1 MSTQFENYSV
11 SEINFI
17 ESVGNDLGDLGAYSL
32 ILTPDAG
39 YVIDAG
45 VFNLVAPIPSGITNT
60 SFNQAG
66 PNVRFDFTF
75 SNNTIMPANDIE
87 FPLCFGGYA
96 ELANFIIQGSV
107 DIVTTNATPL
117 SQLVPYSSS
126 GEFNSSQVV
135 YTETIIADTNNY
147 FYVEPIAALITGNA
161 LNYNITSTKQY
172 DGPNGELTSVTF
184 SVEYTYPNQN
194 VSGDL
199 IRIIADAIP
208 IINIVPLVSAF
219 TFDGVFG
226 FAQPNVAPAGDNQTL
241 VLTGDPGAVFSVSFF
256 EDAGSG
262 TETVYATDV
271 TMPASGNYTIPN
283 IIFPSFSAGT
293 PPYQVQISGDINP
306 IITNVGDETH
316 VDFNQY
322 EQLNLEVSGSTS
334 NSDLTLS
341 GTPDTFDLLTNN
353 TYIPSVT
360 FDFDFKA
367 TSIIPIIV
375 QNPVTASSF
384 NPVIP
389 DPNSTDPNGN
399 YVYDLASIDTVLK
412 EPGHVLTA
420 SLASGGTEYT
430 DGNFT
435 GVVTQTSGNG
445 IGLTLDITVSGG
457 VVTTISIADGGVGYS
472 IGDTATIFGAVGDD
486 AIVNILDI
494 LPGYEYCVDG
504 AITLSSSGS
513 SSVAHDLNLDNH
525 IITVNPPTVTTTA
538 ISNITGTSADSGGE
552 SITDGGGTISSKGI
566 EWSEFA
572 DFSTILGTNDEGSG
586 TANFSSQMTG
596 LNPGPTYYVRAFVEN
611 EAGKA
616 YGQVISFVTAS
627 LPTIVTKGVT
637 GETGTEADSG
647 GESITDGNGTISS
660 KGIQWSEVAD
670 FSTILGAN
678 NEGTGTADFNSTIT
692 GLTTG
697 NTYYVRAYAQNEVG
711 IGYGQV
717 IGFVSNITIPCS
729 STASSGAAGITDLNI
744 NLDSGGGLIA
754 LQFTAFGVPDKMEI
768 IHGGPDGTKVA
779 TSGFDN
785 GTDGNS
791 GPFDNVYG
799 TEPSNTVPTPANVA
813 NTSQFIGTNKGTA
826 PTRETQFNNETGYT
840 ANMTGYQQ
848 MVWWEYTAADW
859 QNAPNVTVRVTG
871 STGTQWRFRRLCCPD
886 ANCTV
891 DTP

>member
-1 MSTQFENYSV
+1 MTQYENFTV
-11 SEINFI
+11 TEINFI
-17 ESVGNDLGDLGAYSL
+17 EPVGNDLGNLGTQTVNIVPDMGYTLDIADFRL
-32 ILTPDAG
+32 I
-39 YVIDAG
+39 
-45 VFNLVAPIPSGITNT
+45 APIPPQVDEN
-60 SFNQAG
+60 SFVFTQNG
-66 PNVRFDFTF
+66 DRIDVTF
-75 SNNTIMPANDIE
+75 SFASGYIMPSNAIE
-87 FPLCFGGYA
+87 IPLCFQGF
-96 ELANFIIQGSV
+96 ANPAIYSISGSV
-107 DIVTTNATPL
+107 DILTENATPT
-117 SQLVPYSSS
+117 SQLVQYTNS
-126 GEFNSSQVV
+126 GEFNSTEVV
-135 YTETIIADTNNY
+135 YTETIIADANNY

-184 SVEYTYPNQN
+184 SVQYTYPNQN

-208 IINIVPLVSAF
+208 IVTVVPLVSSF

-226 FAQPNVAPAGDNQTL
+226 FRQPNVAPAGDNQTL

-306 IITNVGDETH
+306 SITNVGNESH
-316 VDFNQY
+316 IDFNQY

-341 GTPDTFDLLTNN
+341 GTPDTFDLLINN

-367 TSIIPIIV
+367 TSIVPIIV

-412 EPGHVLTA
+412 EPGHVLTV

-457 VVTTISIADGGVGYS
+457 VVTTIFIADGGVDYS
-472 IGDTATIFGAVGDD
+472 IGDTATIFGQVGDD
-486 AIVNILDI
+486 AVVNILDI

-504 AITLSSSGS
+504 AITLSSSGN

-525 IITVNPPTVTTTA
+525 IITVNSPTITTTA
-538 ISNITGTSADSGGE
+538 VSNITGTSADSGGE

-566 EWSEFA
+566 
-572 DFSTILGTNDEGSG
+572 
-586 TANFSSQMTG
+586 
-596 LNPGPTYYVRAFVEN
+596 
-611 EAGKA
+611 
-616 YGQVISFVTAS
+616 
-627 LPTIVTKGVT
+627 
-637 GETGTEADSG
+637 
-647 GESITDGNGTISS
+647 
-660 KGIQWSEVAD
+660 QWSEVAD

-678 NEGTGTADFNSTIT
+678 DEGTGTADFNSTIT

-711 IGYGQV
+711 VAYGQVESFQTSGVPTLTTVAISGISWDSAASGGENISANGGPVSNKGVEWSTTSNFATIEGSTSDGSGTANFASNLTGLSETTTYYVRAYAVNIAGTGYGQTETFQTIALPV
-717 IGFVSNITIPCS
+717 TGLTWTTTVNNPCNATPWTISNNNTRIRYDIEDSANCDGTCSDVQAGTATATITV
-729 STASSGAAGITDLNI
+729 GAGAVDM
-744 NLDSGGGLIA
+744 NLDFEGLGEGQAPNYELISFSLDGTEVARANAAGGGLGCTMLPVVKTFTQAPPYRLNASTQYTFFINFTTNDA
-754 LQFTAFGVPDKMEI
+754 LYHVDAFYEVDLSFTPVIE
-768 IHGGPDGTKVA
+768 
-779 TSGFDN
+779 
-785 GTDGNS
+785 
-791 GPFDNVYG
+791 
-799 TEPSNTVPTPANVA
+799 
-813 NTSQFIGTNKGTA
+813 
-826 PTRETQFNNETGYT
+826 
-840 ANMTGYQQ
+840 
-848 MVWWEYTAADW
+848 
-859 QNAPNVTVRVTG
+859 
-871 STGTQWRFRRLCCPD
+871 
-886 ANCTV
+886 
-891 DTP
+891 